1 MVNGNLTWNNTLI
14 QEDFTLCM
22 DIWVL
27 DPIGRIVDNQPRNN
41 QEVLTINQAWEQS
54 RNTSRL
60 STMA

>member
-1 MVNGNLTWNNTLI
+1 MVNEKLTWNNTLI

-27 DPIGRIVDNQPRNN
+27 DPIRRMVDNQPRNN
-41 QEVLTINQAWEQS
+41 QEVLAINQAWEQS
-54 RNTSRL
+54 RTTSRF